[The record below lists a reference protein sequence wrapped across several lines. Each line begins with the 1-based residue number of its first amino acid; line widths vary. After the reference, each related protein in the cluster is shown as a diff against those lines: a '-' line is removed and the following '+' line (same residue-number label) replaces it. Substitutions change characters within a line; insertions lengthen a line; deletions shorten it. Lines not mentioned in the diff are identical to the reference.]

1 VLTCASCGYAA
12 PNEGGVYNVLPSNE
26 KKELYPGDRED
37 VIDFSL
43 PGHEQK
49 LLEGWHALEGVYGNK
64 FRWIGKRASAVLRRS
79 GRGPQKLR
87 VRGHAPDR
95 PFLEGKQITLQAI
108 ANGAPVG
115 NWTLDRNGLFV
126 LEADLPDASEYRVDI
141 IAAPEWRAAN
151 DERGLTVTL
160 SMLRLV
166 PRDDNA
172 IS

>member
-1 VLTCASCGYAA
+1 
-12 PNEGGVYNVLPSNE
+12 
-26 KKELYPGDRED
+26 
-37 VIDFSL
+37 
-43 PGHEQK
+43 
-49 LLEGWHALEGVYGNK
+49 
-64 FRWIGKRASAVLRRS
+64 
-79 GRGPQKLR
+79 